1 MDRHFVAQ
9 GLQADGVRIGRQ
21 LQGVHLRLH
30 EFRAP
35 AAVGIAV
42 FIGCQQGIDEG
53 HLSPPPRVAPE
64 PDHRSLQLVVTVL
77 ADVGA
82 TLIPEETLRGIAC
95 DRCHTPVP
103 AGRHAV
109 GPLARFFTQRLDLRK
124 LCVGHAGTF
133 HGRHRHPRLD
143 AASAPGVDDD
153 AHRHVEIVGQA
164 FGEEISHGRSLRK
177 CLAVRQLPAAVHI
190 LLDDMGGVRLDV
202 EHADTRRV
210 LRRLQQMVPESVD
223 LLETEAAHR
232 HLHIGLAAAH
242 PDFAEGDIG
251 DSQRFL
257 AATDRHRIG
266 AAGGSGCHVHAP
278 GAVGRDARPD
288 RSPVPG
294 SGDRDGLAGLTPAPD
309 RSRGLALQDHV
320 VGKDVGQAERLRR

>member
-30 EFRAP
+30 ELRAP
-35 AAVGIAV
+35 APVGIAV

-53 HLSPPPRVAPE
+53 QLSPPPRVAPKT
-64 PDHRSLQLVVTVL
+64 DHRSLQLVIAVL
-77 ADVGA
+77 ADVGTA
-82 TLIPEETLRGIAC
+82 LIPEESPGGKAC
-95 DRCHTPVP
+95 DRRHTAVP

-124 LCVGHAGTF
+124 LCIGHAGTF

-202 EHADTRRV
+202 EYPDTRRV
-210 LRRLQQMVPESVD
+210 LRRLQQMIPESVD

-242 PDFAEGDIG
+242 PDFAEGDVG
-251 DSQRFL
+251 DGQRFL
-257 AATDRHRIG
+257 AAADGHCIG
-266 AAGGSGCHVHAP
+266 AAGRAGSKRHTP
-278 GAVGRDARPD
+278 GTVGGNARLD
-288 RSPVPG
+288 GGPVPG